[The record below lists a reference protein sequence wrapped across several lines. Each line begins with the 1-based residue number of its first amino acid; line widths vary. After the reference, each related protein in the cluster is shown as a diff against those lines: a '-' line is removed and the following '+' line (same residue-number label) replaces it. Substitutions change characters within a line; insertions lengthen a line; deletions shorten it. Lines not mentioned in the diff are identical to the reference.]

1 MHVIIHHRYPAKSFI
16 ISSIVFFFN
25 GTILNFNPWIRHP
38 VIMCPFHADLKTRP
52 SFLLELFQKVS
63 LCEKILCKET
73 RYICMHMYFII
84 HYPANSFIISSIMFF
99 SAILN
104 FNLWIR
110 HLLLQRV
117 HFHADLQ
124 TRLSFLLEL
133 LPRVS

>member
-16 ISSIVFFFN
+16 ISSIFFFLQWHN
-25 GTILNFNPWIRHP
+25 TEFHP
-38 VIMCPFHADLKTRP
+38 VIMCSFHADLKTRP
-52 SFLLELFQKVS
+52 SFLLKLFQKVS

-73 RYICMHMYFII
+73 WYICMHMYFII
-84 HYPANSFIISSIMFF
+84 HYPANSFIISSVMFF
-99 SAILN
+99 WAILN